1 MKSTAALLA
10 LLACLVGSCSAAE
23 PVAVTVLDPAEVRAA
38 SELCP
43 VLWEWQQN
51 VGAAMN
57 EMSSRARDQADPGRR
72 RILYERA
79 AARIR
84 ELNAQLEA
92 TVRSLGSGSPLDIII
107 PDVAEGISEA
117 NALLDGYQEIIDE
130 KYDLLA
136 IPGYGD
142 VVPALFM
149 NVEKVI
155 DVAKPEMASYGDPG
169 LVDAFIAVPQCHVGV
184 KDASDGSARYVP

>member
-1 MKSTAALLA
+1 LLA
-10 LLACLVGSCSAAE
+10 LLACLVGSCTAVE
-23 PVAVTVLDPAEVRAA
+23 PVAVATLDPAQVRAA
-38 SELCP
+38 RELCP

-57 EMSSRARDQADPGRR
+57 EMSSQARDQADPGERR
-72 RILYERA
+72 VLYRRA

-92 TVRSLGSGSPLDIII
+92 TVRSLASGSPLDIIV
-107 PDVAEGISEA
+107 PDVAEGIIEA
-117 NALLDGYQEIIDE
+117 NALLDGYEEIIDE

-136 IPGYGD
+136 TPGYGD

-155 DVAKPEMASYGDPG
+155 DVAKPEMATYGDPG
-169 LVDAFIAVPQCHVGV
+169 LVDAFITVPQCHVGV
-184 KDASDGSARYVP
+184 KDANDGSSRYIP